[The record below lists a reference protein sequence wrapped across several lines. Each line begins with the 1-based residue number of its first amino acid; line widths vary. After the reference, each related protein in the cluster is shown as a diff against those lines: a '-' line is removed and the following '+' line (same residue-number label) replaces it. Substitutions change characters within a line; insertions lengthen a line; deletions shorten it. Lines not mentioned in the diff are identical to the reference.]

1 MPYFVYRIEPENKLE
16 YVDNYEK
23 YRDAK
28 VKINELR
35 KAETAESEAICR
47 MIHAANKS
55 NAEKLLLVPRD
66 ERIIGD
72 E

>member
-1 MPYFVYRIEPENKLE
+1 MPYFVYRIKPENKLE
-16 YVDNYEK
+16 YIESYEK

-35 KAETAESEAICR
+35 KSENIESEVVCR
-47 MIHAANKS
+47 MIHAANRP

-66 ERIIGD
+66 DRIIGD
-72 E
+72 

>member
-1 MPYFVYRIEPENKLE
+1 MPYFVYKIDPENRLE
-16 YVDNYEK
+16 YIDSYEK

-28 VKINELR
+28 VKVNDLR
-35 KAETAESEAICR
+35 KAESSESNAICR

-55 NAEKLLLVPRD
+55 NAEKLLLAPRD

-72 E
+72 

>member
-1 MPYFVYRIEPENKLE
+1 MPYFVYRVEPENKLE
-16 YVDNYEK
+16 YISNFEK

-35 KAETAESEAICR
+35 KAETAESEAIYR

-55 NAEKLLLVPRD
+55 NAEKLLLAPRD
-66 ERIIGD
+66 ERIIG